1 MKNRRVKAQ
10 AQGAGEVHKALKF
23 FLKEFKRKLAKV
35 DFLFFILETYL
46 KPCL

>member
-10 AQGAGEVHKALKF
+10 AQGTSEAHKALKF

-35 DFLFFILETYL
+35 DSLFFILETYL

>member
-10 AQGAGEVHKALKF
+10 AQGTSEAHKAIKF